1 MVTFDH
7 YKEALAL
14 SEELRR
20 QRIDDFADQ
29 IIRAMEQGS
38 TGTEIFMALRWNIE
52 NLLNKRGHLLPK
64 AIKNKARR
72 LLEQLEKALQ

>member
-7 YKEALAL
+7 YKEALEL
-14 SEELRR
+14 SKELRR
-20 QRIDDFADQ
+20 QEIDDFADQ

-52 NLLNKRGHLLPK
+52 NLLNKKSHLLPK